1 MNIFVIY
8 WWICPLTS
16 CGEWV
21 GEGGGYGI
29 LFIQLEWSST
39 KKRESVS
46 ESLALRLLSDK
57 LNYYYYYHYVL
68 VAVFHQ
74 SRR

>member
-16 CGEWV
+16 WWEW
-21 GEGGGYGI
+21 EEEAMAYY
-29 LFIQLEWSST
+29 LFNLNGAALT
-39 KKRESVS
+39 KRESVS